1 MQPLL
6 ELPDVLQHV
15 HGPVLGVLDLCG
27 EVEGD
32 GGEGVLNH
40 GGGEMKGG
48 PAGSQDCSSSFMV
61 VKIGGGP
68 AIMLSVA

>member
-15 HGPVLGVLDLCG
+15 HGPVLGVLDLYG
-27 EVEGD
+27 KVEGD

-40 GGGEMKGG
+40 GGGEMKGC
-48 PAGSQDCSSSFMV
+48 PAGSQD
-61 VKIGGGP
+61 
-68 AIMLSVA
+68 